1 MDNDLRGGNLI
12 ILSAC
17 LAGKNCC
24 WDGKNNKKEEFRG
37 LMDEGYALPVC
48 AEELGGLST
57 PRPPAEITGGSG
69 EDVLDG
75 KARVVNREG
84 KDVTKEYLKGAY
96 EVLNLVRK
104 KGIKKAIFKVRSS
117 SCGRDKIY
125 DGSFNHILKRGN
137 GVTCA
142 LLLRE
147 GVEVITDEEYVAQ
160 RPRQQNAA

>member
-1 MDNDLRGGNLI
+1 MI

-17 LAGKNCC
+17 LAGKNCR
-24 WDGKNNKKEEFRG
+24 WDGRNNRKEEFRRWVEEG
-37 LMDEGYALPVC
+37 LALPVC
-48 AEELGGLST
+48 PEELGGLPT
-57 PRPPAEITGGSG
+57 PRTPAEITGGSG

-75 KARVVNREG
+75 KAKVVNREG

-125 DGSFNHILKRGN
+125 NGSFNHILKKGN

-147 GVEVITDEEYVAQ
+147 GVEVITDEEVG
-160 RPRQQNAA
+160 